1 MPVYTPARPHD
12 TDIALVNTQTPSPA
26 PWLTVGFRPF
36 FLLAGLGAL
45 APVLAWVLV
54 MAGVPAA
61 EPYYGP
67 EIFHAH
73 EMVFGYVVAV
83 MAGFL
88 LTAIRNWTGVQT
100 LTGRWLGALA
110 GVWIAGRLAAF
121 GGGFL
126 PPLLIAAI
134 DLAFLPLLAWATW
147 HPLSVAGNRRNMIFP
162 AMIAALAVA
171 NWLVHAAQLGFL
183 QASLAEQVLTSSV
196 LLALLMITVMAG
208 RVFPMFTARGVP
220 GMDQHVRPVAWAEQA
235 AVPVWLLFI
244 PVQLWAGSTL
254 LLPAVALAAAVIHAA
269 RLYGWHHR
277 TVWRVPLVWVLHA
290 GYGWLVIGL
299 ALYALGG
306 FVTLPHH
313 VPLHALSLGALGSIT
328 LGMMARVAL
337 GHTGRPLVAPK
348 PVAVA
353 FILVQA
359 AALVRVFGVAL
370 WPDGYSLL
378 VQASGLLWT
387 AAFAIFVVVYF
398 PILTRP
404 RLDGVP
410 G

>member
-1 MPVYTPARPHD
+1 M
-12 TDIALVNTQTPSPA
+12 NTQTPPPA
-26 PWLTVGFRPF
+26 PWLTIGFRPF
-36 FLLAGLGAL
+36 FLLAAFGAL
-45 APVLAWVLV
+45 APVLSWVLV
-54 MAGVPAA
+54 MAGLPAA

-73 EMVFGYVVAV
+73 EMVFGYIVAV

-110 GVWIAGRLAAF
+110 GVWIAGRLAALA
-121 GGGFL
+121 GGIL

-162 AMIAALAVA
+162 GMIAALAVA

-183 QASLAEQVLTSSV
+183 PASLAEQVLTTAV
-196 LLALLMITVMAG
+196 LVALLMITIMAG

-220 GMDQHVRPVAWAEQA
+220 GMDAHVKPVAWAERA
-235 AVPVWLLFI
+235 AVPVILLFI
-244 PVQLWAGSTL
+244 LVQLWPMQLLHGQLWAGSSL
-254 LLPAVALAAAVIHAA
+254 LLPVVALAAAVIHAA
-269 RLYGWHHR
+269 RLSGWHHVS
-277 TVWRVPLVWVLHA
+277 VWRVPLVWILHA
-290 GYGWLVIGL
+290 GYAWLVAGM

-306 FVTLPHH
+306 VVDLPHH
-313 VPLHALSLGALGSIT
+313 VPLHALSLGAIGSIT

-337 GHTGRPLVAPK
+337 GHTGRPLIAPK

-353 FILVQA
+353 FILVQI
-359 AALVRVFGVAL
+359 AALLRVAGVAV
-370 WPDGYSLL
+370 WPDGYALL

-387 AAFAIFVVVYF
+387 AAFVVFIVVYF